1 MEVLPQLV
9 QINLSLLLGVN
20 YHLSSLFSIGGPEG
34 KADLSDRMSTT
45 SQFFRDSP
53 HAE

>member
-9 QINLSLLLGVN
+9 QINLSLLGVN